1 MKEGTTAQRVIVQ
14 TYNYDMENDKIL
26 SFEDIIKIKKLEKSD
41 VQEKIDKEI
50 SKIIEEKKAISTEG
64 YNLYERMKR
73 R

>member
-1 MKEGTTAQRVIVQ
+1 MIVQ

>member
-1 MKEGTTAQRVIVQ
+1 MIVQ

-41 VQEKIDKEI
+41 VQEKINKEI

>member
-1 MKEGTTAQRVIVQ
+1 MIVQ

-50 SKIIEEKKAISTEG
+50 SKIIEEKKAIATEG

>member
-41 VQEKIDKEI
+41 VQEKINKEI